1 MQVSLDLVSEVPEH
15 DFCQIL
21 LVIQV
26 PKPNVY
32 PMEEEL
38 DLPNS
43 ETNSNVCVVGVGG
56 GGWGEVP
63 HHPAIVSILTL
74 SAGRQHQIPQV
85 KGSSPTKLLPCPT
98 SGTQSKS
105 RLSPVLLTHWL

>member
-43 ETNSNVCVVGVGG
+43 ETNSNVCVVGRGG
-56 GGWGEVP
+56 GSTPPSNCLNSDTVCWET
-63 HHPAIVSILTL
+63 ASD
-74 SAGRQHQIPQV
+74 
-85 KGSSPTKLLPCPT
+85 PT
-98 SGTQSKS
+98 SEGLQSYKTAPLPYF
-105 RLSPVLLTHWL
+105 RHPEQV